1 MSSPRSA
8 YNLLRYY
15 EAEFDGDAERVSM
28 AQGRAEFFMIV
39 EVGKGGKELVARRER
54 AVEILINAMKNG
66 LAPGR
71 HGVIVTPATLAA
83 AKRAH
88 PEKYGEPPDR
98 AA

>member
-1 MSSPRSA
+1 MSSPRPA

-15 EAEFDGDAERVSM
+15 EAEFDGQAERVSM
-28 AQGRAEFFMIV
+28 AQGRAEFFMVV

-54 AVEILINAMKNG
+54 AVEILLAAMKDG

-71 HGVIVTPATLAA
+71 RGVIVTPATLAA
-83 AKRAH
+83 ARLAH
-88 PEKYGEPPDR
+88 PEKYGEPLDR